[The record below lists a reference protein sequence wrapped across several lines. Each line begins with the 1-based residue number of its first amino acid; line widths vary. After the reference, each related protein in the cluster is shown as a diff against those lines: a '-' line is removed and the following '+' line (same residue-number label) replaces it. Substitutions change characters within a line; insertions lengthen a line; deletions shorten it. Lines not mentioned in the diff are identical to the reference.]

1 MSLPVRQK
9 IDTVLLMR
17 ISPVNQHIN
26 KKYSYLMSTF
36 LLNRVAVWTQ
46 GVPWK
51 IWGHRAQSGWRSNTK
66 SVFGC
71 EWWMWYPR
79 RVLGNSHKKPHAFPQ
94 EHLNWEQKWVKWCQ
108 LFGGTARLLN
118 LTNVCQQPHMLH
130 ATFFKLEFFYIFAS
144 WVGGN
149 NQLVGFKHE
158 LDWIY
163 VCFSQEIVFQLQN
176 AIGNFFLT
184 HT

>member
-1 MSLPVRQK
+1 MVIWIGLQPIWCWSSMFLPVRQK
-9 IDTVLLMR
+9 IDSVLLMR

-71 EWWMWYPR
+71 EWWMWYPH
-79 RVLGNSHKKPHAFPQ
+79 RVLGNSHKKLHASPQ
-94 EHLNWEQKWVKWCQ
+94 EHLNWEQKWIKRCQ
-108 LFGGTARLLN
+108 LFGGTTRSLN
-118 LTNVCQQPHMLH
+118 LTNVLPAATH
-130 ATFFKLEFFYIFAS
+130 AACHILFYLLKLECFFFYIFAS
-144 WVGGN
+144 WGKVIIN
-149 NQLVGFKHE
+149 
-158 LDWIY
+158 
-163 VCFSQEIVFQLQN
+163 
-176 AIGNFFLT
+176 
-184 HT
+184 